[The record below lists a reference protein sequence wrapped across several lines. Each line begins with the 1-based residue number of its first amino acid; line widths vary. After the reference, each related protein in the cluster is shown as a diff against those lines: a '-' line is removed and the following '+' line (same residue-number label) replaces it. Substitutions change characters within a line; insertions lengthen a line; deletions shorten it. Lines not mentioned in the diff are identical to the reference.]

1 MKPLTKAM
9 LVLGAGVM
17 AWTAPLI
24 AVRATDG
31 ARTTAD
37 EPQYLLTALSLG
49 EDRNLDVRDER
60 AAERHRE
67 FHEAG
72 LPVQENLRPDGSRV
86 SPHDPL
92 LPALLALPM
101 VVGGWVAAKLTL
113 AAAAGV
119 LAAAML
125 WVAVRRFDVP
135 LPVALLA
142 VGTYSLAAPL
152 AIYGTQVYPELPA
165 ALAVTVAIGALAGP
179 LDRRAVALLG
189 GAVLALPWL
198 AVKYLPVAVA
208 LVAVSAV
215 RLWLRDRRALAL
227 LTVGLGAGAVLYLV
241 AHQAW
246 YGGWTAYAAGDHF
259 VAGEFGAVGFHP
271 DYGGRAHRLAGLLV
285 DRGFGLAAWQPA
297 FLLAAPALAAL
308 VRRRPTGWSALLVP
322 LTAGWLTATFVAL
335 SMHDWAW
342 PGRQVVVVIPC
353 LVLAVAWWAG
363 HVEAVRPW
371 LVAGAV
377 LGALTFAWV
386 VIEGITGL
394 PLITDFE
401 ATSNPLYRVWRHL
414 LPDGRGVPAGTVAL
428 RAVWYALLT
437 LLVVLGLRSVRTNR
451 SARSEPVLATPEHE
465 IKEAPTCVLVPS

>member
-9 LVLGAGVM
+9 LVLGLAVV

-49 EDRNLDVRDER
+49 EDRSLDIRDER
-60 AAERHRE
+60 AAERHRG

-72 LPVQENLRPDGSRV
+72 LPLQENLQPDGSRV

-101 VVGGWVAAKLTL
+101 VIGGWVAAKLAL

-135 LPVALLA
+135 LPVAVLA
-142 VGTYSLAAPL
+142 VAAYSFAAPL
-152 AIYGTQVYPELPA
+152 AVYGTQVYPELPA
-165 ALAVTVAIGALAGP
+165 ALAVTVAIGALVGP
-179 LDRRAVALLG
+179 LDRGAVALLG
-189 GAVLALPWL
+189 AVVLTLPWL
-198 AVKYLPVAVA
+198 AVKYLPVAIA
-208 LVAVSAV
+208 LVAVGAV
-215 RLWLRDRRALAL
+215 RLWARDRRALAA
-227 LTVGLGAGAVLYLV
+227 LTFGLGAGAVLSFL

-246 YGGWTAYAAGDHF
+246 YGGWTSYAAGDHF
-259 VAGEFGAVGFHP
+259 VAGEFGAIGFDP
-271 DYGGRAHRLAGLLV
+271 DYGGRAHRLTGLLV

-297 FLLAAPALAAL
+297 FLLAVPALAAL
-308 VRRRPTGWSALLVP
+308 LRRRPSGWSALAVP
-322 LTAGWLTATFVAL
+322 LAAGWLTATFVAL

-342 PGRQVVVVIPC
+342 PGRQVVVVTPC
-353 LVLAVAWWAG
+353 LVLAVAWWARQ
-363 HVEAVRPW
+363 VEAVRRW

-377 LGALTFAWV
+377 LGALTFAWLTV
-386 VIEGITGL
+386 DGL
-394 PLITDFE
+394 AGLRLVTDFE
-401 ATSNPLYRVWRHL
+401 TTTNPVYRLWRHA
-414 LPDGRGVPAGTVAL
+414 LPDGLGLPAGTAAL
-428 RAVWYALLT
+428 RALWYALLA
-437 LLVVLGLRSVRTNR
+437 LLAVVGLRSVRP
-451 SARSEPVLATPEHE
+451 ARSTRGSTRLEPEPEPR
-465 IKEAPTCVLVPS
+465 EAQTCVLVPS